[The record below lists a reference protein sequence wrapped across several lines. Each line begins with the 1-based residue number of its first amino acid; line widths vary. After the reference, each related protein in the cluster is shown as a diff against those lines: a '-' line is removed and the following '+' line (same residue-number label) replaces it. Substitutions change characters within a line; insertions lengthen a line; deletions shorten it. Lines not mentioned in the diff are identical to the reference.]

1 MKKIKKSYSKEEKI
15 AAGAVL
21 VVGGLVGV
29 IIWPP
34 LVLIGIFGYAL
45 WVTLN

>member
-1 MKKIKKSYSKEEKI
+1 MKKIKKSYSKEEKV

-21 VVGGLVGV
+21 VVGGIVGV
-29 IIWPP
+29 LVWPP
-34 LVLIGIFGYAL
+34 LVLIGVFGYAL

>member
-1 MKKIKKSYSKEEKI
+1 MKKKSYSKEEKV

-29 IIWPP
+29 LIWPP

>member
-1 MKKIKKSYSKEEKI
+1 MKKSYSKEEKV

-21 VVGGLVGV
+21 VVGGIVGV
-29 IIWPP
+29 LLFPP
-34 LVLIGIFGYAL
+34 LVLIGVFGYAL

>member
-1 MKKIKKSYSKEEKI
+1 MRKKSYSKEEKV
-15 AAGAVL
+15 AAGIIL
-21 VVGGLVGV
+21 FVGGIVGALV
-29 IIWPP
+29 WPP

>member
-1 MKKIKKSYSKEEKI
+1 MKKSYSKEEKV

-21 VVGGLVGV
+21 VVGGIVGV
-29 IIWPP
+29 FVWPP
-34 LVLIGIFGYAL
+34 LVLIGVFGYAL